1 MPNDL
6 EQRLNELEA
15 HNAIRELKARYL
27 ACCDAKDTAGFR
39 AAFMDGKID
48 IDYGPIGC
56 FDNADALVAVFR
68 QIACHPHMLEW
79 HHGSNP
85 QIELL
90 TPDHATGRWSLQY
103 QLINTQ
109 DNTLTQLGG
118 EYEDEYRLSDA
129 GWKISAT
136 RFRPR
141 TTLVLAL
148 QDGAL
153 SCPHMGA
160 PPNQP

>member
-1 MPNDL
+1 MPASL
-6 EQRLNELEA
+6 EQRLYTLEA
-15 HNAIRELKARYL
+15 KDAIRQLKANYL
-27 ACCDAKDTAGFR
+27 ASCDAKDLRGFR
-39 AAFMDGKID
+39 AAFMDGKVD

-56 FDNADALVAVFR
+56 FDNADDLVAIFQ

-85 QIELL
+85 QIDLL

-118 EYEDEYRLSDA
+118 EYEDEYRLTDD

-136 RFRPR
+136 RFSPR

-148 QDGAL
+148 QGDTL
-153 SCPHMGA
+153 SCPLMGA
-160 PPNQP
+160 PPAAA